1 MESEEKILLKRIIVL
16 GIVLIMVVGCSNE
29 TSKSQESVEEEMTEV
44 LEDGKEIVVEPFS
57 ESEEDVIKRMK
68 LEAEL
73 KSIIADIT
81 SFEEETITLMLSLH
95 SEPSCSIVLG
105 IETTIE
111 NTVIEEIK
119 QNIIQTVL
127 KGNVTIGEENIVIT
141 NSNGEILQ

>member
-1 MESEEKILLKRIIVL
+1 
-16 GIVLIMVVGCSNE
+16 MVVGCSNE

-105 IETTIE
+105 IETAIE

>member
-1 MESEEKILLKRIIVL
+1 
-16 GIVLIMVVGCSNE
+16 MVVGCSNE